1 MVRPSHIHRSSQSD
15 SGRQISDYALEKI
28 VTQQTP
34 PEDKRPFWMRLL
46 TSVRVHIDLKKREA
60 GIRGKAD
67 F

>member
-1 MVRPSHIHRSSQSD
+1 
-15 SGRQISDYALEKI
+15 
-28 VTQQTP
+28 
-34 PEDKRPFWMRLL
+34 MRLL